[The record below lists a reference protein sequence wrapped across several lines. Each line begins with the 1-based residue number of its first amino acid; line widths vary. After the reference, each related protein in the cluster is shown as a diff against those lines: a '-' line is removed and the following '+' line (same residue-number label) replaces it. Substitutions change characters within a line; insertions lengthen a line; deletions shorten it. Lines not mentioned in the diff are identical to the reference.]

1 MLGNALIQIGIIT
14 GDKNDRIESNRRISF
29 RSPEIPEQQ
38 FSGKVGKFGSIADLG
53 GYGVL
58 KIA

>member
-29 RSPEIPEQQ
+29 RSEGNNLAEKLENLEVR
-38 FSGKVGKFGSIADLG
+38 FNC
-53 GYGVL
+53 
-58 KIA
+58 